1 MIYFPKNKV
10 NRKVFL
16 KQKEGGGV
24 DLGRAYDVKG
34 PAEEEKKQLN
44 KEHKKERVSGV
55 EEE

>member
-1 MIYFPKNKV
+1 
-10 NRKVFL
+10 
-16 KQKEGGGV
+16 V
-24 DLGRAYDVKG
+24 DHGRAYDVKG